1 MIPPPDLALLD
12 SAAKDALIRTL
23 IERLNDL
30 MVRLEVLEAENA
42 ALRKENAELRIKLDL
57 PPKTPDN
64 SSTPPSQGHK
74 ASGAADAKPKAKPH
88 AGAHRP
94 LHPNP
99 TRRRDVAASQ
109 CQHCRADV
117 SGVMQTPVH
126 AYDRIEIPE
135 IKPDVTPV
143 ALLGGMCPCCAKP
156 FKAAPP
162 AGPEPGSP
170 FWPDP
175 RAFAIY
181 LRFYP
186 AISFERL
193 SRLFSGLPW
202 VAINEKAL
210 VKLSHDTK

>member
-1 MIPPPDLALLD
+1 MIPPPDWDRLD
-12 SAAKDALIRTL
+12 SGGEDGVIRTL
-23 IERLNDL
+23 VERVNDL
-30 MVRLEVLEAENA
+30 TVRLEVLEAENA
-42 ALRKENAELRIKLDL
+42 ALRKENAELRVKLDL

-99 TRRRDVAASQ
+99 TQRRDVPASQ

-117 SGVMQTPVH
+117 SGVVQTPVH
-126 AYDRIEIPE
+126 SYDRIEIPE
-135 IKPDVTPV
+135 IKPDVTRV
-143 ALLGGMCPCCAKP
+143 TLLGGLCPCCAKP

-162 AGPEPGSP
+162 AGLEPASP
-170 FWPDP
+170 FRPNL

-181 LRFYP
+181 LRFTQ
-186 AISFERL
+186 AISF
-193 SRLFSGLPW
+193 
-202 VAINEKAL
+202 A
-210 VKLSHDTK
+210 

>member
-1 MIPPPDLALLD
+1 MILSPDLALLD

-30 MVRLEVLEAENA
+30 TVRLEVLEAENA
-42 ALRKENAELRIKLDL
+42 ALRKENAELRVKLDL

-99 TRRRDVAASQ
+99 TQRRDVAASQ

-117 SGVMQTPVH
+117 SAVIPTP
-126 AYDRIEIPE
+126 
-135 IKPDVTPV
+135 
-143 ALLGGMCPCCAKP
+143 
-156 FKAAPP
+156 APP
-162 AGPEPGSP
+162 YHPIAI
-170 FWPDP
+170 PD
-175 RAFAIY
+175 FK
-181 LRFYP
+181 P
-186 AISFERL
+186 AQ
-193 SRLFSGLPW
+193 P
-202 VAINEKAL
+202 
-210 VKLSHDTK
+210 

>member
-1 MIPPPDLALLD
+1 MLPSPDLGLLD

-30 MVRLEVLEAENA
+30 TVRLEVLEAENA
-42 ALRKENAELRIKLDL
+42 ALRKENAELRVKLDL

-99 TRRRDVAASQ
+99 TRRREVLASQ

-126 AYDRIEIPE
+126 TYDRIEIPE
-135 IKPDVTPV
+135 IKPDVTRV

-162 AGPEPGSP
+162 AGRQPSAPLRAHL
-170 FWPDP
+170 

-181 LRFYP
+181 FRFTQP
-186 AISFERL
+186 LSFSRL
-193 SRLFSGLPW
+193 SPPFHHLHSLPTHHS
-202 VAINEKAL
+202 AP
-210 VKLSHDTK
+210 

>member
-1 MIPPPDLALLD
+1 MILSPDLALLD
-12 SAAKDALIRTL
+12 SAAKDALIRPL
-23 IERLNDL
+23 IDRLNDL
-30 MVRLEVLEAENA
+30 TVRLEVLEAENA
-42 ALRKENAELRIKLDL
+42 ALRKENAELRVKLDL

-99 TRRRDVAASQ
+99 TQRRDVAASQ

-126 AYDRIEIPE
+126 ASDRIEIPE
-135 IKPDVTPV
+135 IKPDVTRV
-143 ALLGGMCPCCAKP
+143 ALLGGMCPCCANP

-162 AGPEPGSP
+162 AVLEPGAP
-170 FWPDP
+170 GWA
-175 RAFAIY
+175 RLRGLALY
-181 LRFYP
+181 LRFP
-186 AISFERL
+186 RAASLERL
-193 SRLFSGLPW
+193 SHL
-202 VAINEKAL
+202 VADRHPL
-210 VKLSHDTK
+210 